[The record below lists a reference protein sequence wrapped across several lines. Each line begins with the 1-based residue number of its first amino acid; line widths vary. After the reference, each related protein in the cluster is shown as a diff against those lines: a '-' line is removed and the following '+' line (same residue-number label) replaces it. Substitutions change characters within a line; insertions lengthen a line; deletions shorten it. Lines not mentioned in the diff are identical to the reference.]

1 MESTKKD
8 QIVEKLKE
16 YITRFE
22 SQNKAANSLKG
33 VSSATISQMVNQ
45 NWDLIK
51 DEMWRNVAAQI
62 GYAESEW
69 VAVETRDFKILTTLL
84 HDAQLQSNVYAITG
98 AAGTGKSFAIRQFAS
113 NNRKVHLLKCAEYWN
128 KKMFMQEL
136 LSAMGRDY
144 AGFTIGEMMHEI
156 VTELKRQQNP
166 LVILDEADKLTDQ
179 VLYFFVTLYNQLE
192 DQAGIILCAT
202 NYLEKRIKR
211 GVKLNKKGYNEI
223 YSRIGRKCVELKGL
237 SASDISAVCQAN
249 GITDRTN
256 LQNIIGDCEGDL
268 RRVKRKIHAL
278 KNIA

>member
-144 AGFTIGEMMHEI
+144 
-156 VTELKRQQNP
+156 P
-166 LVILDEADKLTDQ
+166 LRHQLSRKTDQ
-179 VLYFFVTLYNQLE
+179 T
-192 DQAGIILCAT
+192 
-202 NYLEKRIKR
+202 R
-211 GVKLNKKGYNEI
+211 
-223 YSRIGRKCVELKGL
+223 S
-237 SASDISAVCQAN
+237 
-249 GITDRTN
+249 
-256 LQNIIGDCEGDL
+256 
-268 RRVKRKIHAL
+268 
-278 KNIA
+278 

>member
-8 QIVEKLKE
+8 QIVEKLRE
-16 YITRFE
+16 YITRYE

-33 VSSATISQMVNQ
+33 VSSATISQMLNG

-62 GYAESEW
+62 GYAETEW

-84 HDAQLQSNVYAITG
+84 HDAQQKSNVYAITG

-113 NNRKVHLLKCAEYWN
+113 DNRRVHLLKCAEYWN

-144 AGFTIGEMMHEI
+144 AGFTIGEMMYEI
-156 VTELKRQQNP
+156 VTELKRQHQP
-166 LVILDEADKLTDQ
+166 LIILDEADKLTDQ
-179 VLYFFVTLYNQLE
+179 VLYFFITLYNQLE
-192 DQAGIILCAT
+192 DQAGIVLCAT

-249 GITDRTN
+249 GVTERAN
-256 LQNIIGDCEGDL
+256 LQDIISDCEGDL

>member
-33 VSSATISQMVNQ
+33 VSSATISQMLNQ

-62 GYAESEW
+62 GYAENEW

-113 NNRKVHLLKCAEYWN
+113 DNRKVHLLKCAEYWN

-166 LVILDEADKLTDQ
+166 LIILDEADKLTDQ
-179 VLYFFVTLYNQLE
+179 VLYFFITLYNQLE

-237 SASDISAVCQAN
+237 SAADISAVCQAN
-249 GITDRTN
+249 GITDRTS